1 MKRNV
6 FRSISAVTLT
16 VAVLFTTVFSISFF
30 ASAATFTPRLTAP
43 ASTNKYYYNSD
54 YNVFQKYGYGLPN
67 CTAYAY
73 GRAYEILGK
82 EPKLSWNGAGQWYG
96 YNKSNGYYKY
106 GSTPKVGAIA
116 CWCYS
121 GGGHVA
127 VVEKIDSSGNMTLS
141 NSEWG
146 GRTFYLTTAKT
157 SDKNPGG
164 NSWWTF
170 QGYIYLIDSA
180 TTTTT
185 SYKPG
190 KYLTEATLNL
200 RSGAGLSYS
209 VLKTVA
215 TNLTLTI
222 PQVVEKDGYHWG
234 YATVFG
240 TKGWVA
246 LEYCKYLSA
255 LPTTT
260 AAPATTKPP
269 TTTKPAATVA
279 PTTKAP
285 TTTVPATTKAP
296 TTTVPATT
304 KAPTTTV
311 PPTTKAPTTTVP
323 ATTVP
328 ATTVAQTT
336 AAPVTTV
343 APTTVE
349 PTTVEPTTAEPV
361 TAAPKMRGIATL
373 EYKPGSIGDVN
384 GDGRITIQDGTIIQK
399 YLAGVLGL
407 NETQQ
412 SWCDFDFSGRIS
424 IDDVTCLQRYLACM
438 V

>member
-1 MKRNV
+1 MKRN
-6 FRSISAVTLT
+6 FLRSISAVALT
-16 VAVLFTTVFSISFF
+16 VTVLFTTVFSISFF

-43 ASTNKYYYNSD
+43 ASSNKYYYNSN

-157 SDKNPGG
+157 TDSNPGG

-180 TTTTT
+180 TTPTV

-200 RSGAGLSYS
+200 RSGAGLNYS

-260 AAPATTKPP
+260 AAPATTKPAP
-269 TTTKPAATVA
+269 TVA

-285 TTTVPATTKAP
+285 TTTVPATTKP
-296 TTTVPATT
+296 
-304 KAPTTTV
+304 PTTTV
-311 PPTTKAPTTTVP
+311 PPTTVAPTTTVP

-328 ATTVAQTT
+328 PTTVPATTVAPTT
-336 AAPVTTV
+336 MPPATTV

-349 PTTVEPTTAEPV
+349 PTTIEPTTAEPS
-361 TAAPKMRGIATL
+361 TAAPMMRGIATL

-399 YLAGVLGL
+399 YLAGILGL

-412 SWCDFDFSGRIS
+412 SWCDFDFSGRVS

-438 V
+438 I